1 MLHVNQPLVTVDWL
15 HKNLDQENLIIFDA
29 TIPKVTSKEVTNEQ
43 KECISNAIF
52 FDLKG
57 VFLDKEGEFPNTFPK
72 TAYFEE
78 QAQQI
83 GVNQNSCIIIYDQ
96 LGVYSSA
103 RVWWLFKTFG
113 FNNVAVLNGG
123 LPEWKKNNFPV
134 ENNYKQQLSKGNF
147 KAKLQPEKVTFIDQV
162 LSKIIDESFCVADA
176 RSKGRFYAE
185 TPEPRATV
193 KGGHI
198 PNSYSLP
205 YTELQESGKMK
216 TKEALQEVFKTIN
229 PTNKSY
235 IFSCGT
241 GITACILALG
251 LELTGHNNYAVY
263 DGSWTEW
270 GSLPDLPIEK

>member
-1 MLHVNQPLVTVDWL
+1 MLHVNQPLVSVDWL

-29 TIPKVTSKEVTNEQ
+29 TIPKVTSKEVANEQ
-43 KECISNAIF
+43 KECIPNAIF

-57 VFLDKEGEFPNTFPK
+57 VFLDKEGKFPNTFPK

-83 GVNQNSCIIIYDQ
+83 GVNQNSCIVVYDQ

-123 LPEWKKNNFPV
+123 LPEWKKHNFPV
-134 ENNYKQQLSKGNF
+134 ENNYKKQLTKGDF
-147 KAKLQPEKVTFIDQV
+147 KAKFQSEKLTFVDQV
-162 LSKIIDESFCVADA
+162 LSRINDESFCVADA